1 MCVCVCVC
9 VCVFVLY
16 IYIYT
21 YIYSGQMYYAR
32 EVKLLVIVIM
42 WVKPVTISNTL
53 AYHALLRLN
62 IVKSFI
68 IEAPSLK
75 MTF

>member
-1 MCVCVCVC
+1 
-9 VCVFVLY
+9 
-16 IYIYT
+16 
-21 YIYSGQMYYAR
+21 MYYSR
-32 EVKLLVIVIM
+32 EVKLLVIVVIM
-42 WVKPVTISNTL
+42 WVKAVTITNTL

-68 IEAPSLK
+68 IDAPSLK

>member
-1 MCVCVCVC
+1 

-16 IYIYT
+16 IYILWAN
-21 YIYSGQMYYAR
+21 ILCKGR
-32 EVKLLVIVIM
+32 EATRNCYNVGEASYNFKHTSLSRFAAFEYC
-42 WVKPVTISNTL
+42 K
-53 AYHALLRLN
+53 R
-62 IVKSFI
+62 FI